1 MIFNKNKG
9 KFIKIDEKALED
21 EVGSAVTVIASG
33 TRFTGNIAGDNTL
46 RISGYFKGKIDC
58 SRMVWIEKTGKIEG
72 LINAKRV
79 IIEGEISGNIESADH
94 VELRSKGRMIGDI
107 NAGKITVAQ
116 GCFFDG
122 QAKILRKENEP

>member
-21 EVGSAVTVIASG
+21 EVGSAVTVIASD
-33 TRFTGNIAGDNTL
+33 TRFTGSIAGDNTL
-46 RISGYFKGKIDC
+46 RISGYFKGEIDC
-58 SRMVWIEKTGKIEG
+58 KRLVWIENTGRIEG
-72 LINAKRV
+72 TVNARRV
-79 IIEGEISGNIESADH
+79 IIEGEINGCIQSADH
-94 VELRSKGRMIGDI
+94 VELRSNGRMIGDI

-122 QAKILRKENEP
+122 QAKILRKENEQ

>member
-1 MIFNKNKG
+1 MIFKNNKT

-21 EVGSAVTVIASG
+21 EVGSAVTVIASD
-33 TRFTGNIAGDNTL
+33 THFTGHIKGENTL
-46 RISGYFKGKIDC
+46 RISGYFKGEIDC
-58 SRMVWIEKTGKIEG
+58 GRLVWIEKTGRIEG
-72 LINAKRV
+72 IINARRV
-79 IIEGEISGNIESADH
+79 IIEGEIHGNIESADL

-122 QAKILRKENEP
+122 QAKILRKENGP